1 MDQLEKKIKSDFQ
14 APNLID
20 ESRKLAPVEKT
31 VEKEELR
38 SQYKL
43 LINYKHNQ

>member
-14 APNLID
+14 APNLMD
-20 ESRKLAPVEKT
+20 GDRKLAPLKEQA

-43 LINYKHNQ
+43 LINFKK